1 MMMPMAN
8 DLTNPNEELLAL
20 RRNAARYRIG
30 ELPGERIA
38 FKKGAWLRGTR
49 KLPIPEDERFVV
61 ALLESLHGW
70 LKWKNQRPQFVLGR
84 VSDPSWVPPDRDELG
99 DLNAGDWPTGL
110 DGQIAD
116 PWRRIVI
123 LIMGQEITREVFHT
137 MTSSKTGLTAFWS
150 FLDSAA
156 AAANDR
162 LPVVQLDSKDLS
174 TRYGTIPIPD
184 IKIVSWIGGSTPT
197 F

>member
-1 MMMPMAN
+1 MKGTKRPSTTSGPNSPTCFRGGHISAHHGPRRNGGCQTALTLDSNWMMMPMAN

-84 VSDPSWVPPDRDELG
+84 VSDPSWVPPDRDEL
-99 DLNAGDWPTGL
+99 
-110 DGQIAD
+110 
-116 PWRRIVI
+116 
-123 LIMGQEITREVFHT
+123 
-137 MTSSKTGLTAFWS
+137 
-150 FLDSAA
+150 
-156 AAANDR
+156 
-162 LPVVQLDSKDLS
+162 
-174 TRYGTIPIPD
+174 
-184 IKIVSWIGGSTPT
+184 
-197 F
+197 